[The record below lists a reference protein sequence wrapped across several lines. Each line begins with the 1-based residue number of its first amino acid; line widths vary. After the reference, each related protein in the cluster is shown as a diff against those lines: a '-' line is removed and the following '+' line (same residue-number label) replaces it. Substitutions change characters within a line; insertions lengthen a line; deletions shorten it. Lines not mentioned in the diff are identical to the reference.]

1 MRIRRCS
8 GLAIEPRETLEFDL
22 EDLLAGGDGCRAT
35 RRWIAWAP
43 HLGAEVELERDE
55 VLALGE
61 LSPSRWVEWHGD
73 AGDAVARLLAKGLVV
88 REQGDDPAR
97 DRDERLR
104 ARNWRVHALGLHYFT
119 RWDGVDSE
127 RPAQGRTASTLSDL
141 VDRYGPPP
149 PAVHERSLPALRIPL
164 ALPEAGPFDA
174 LLRSRATCRNFER
187 APLARRSFDA
197 ILHRVFGAQAVAELA
212 PGVPFLKKNHPS
224 GGALHAIEPYLIVQR
239 VEGIA
244 TGCYHY
250 HALEH
255 ALEPVGPLASDLA
268 QRAVAGQDYFADAPV
283 LVVLALRFERAFW
296 KYREHPKAYR
306 ALLLEAGH
314 VSQTLYL
321 AAAEAGLAAFVTAA
335 INEID
340 LERALGLDP
349 LDEGPV
355 CVLGFGERA
364 DTRATV
370 EFDPL
375 GLAR

>member
-1 MRIRRCS
+1 MRVRRCS
-8 GLAIEPRETLEFDL
+8 GLMVEPRETLAFDL

-43 HLGAEVELERDE
+43 HLGSEIELEPDE

-61 LSPSRWVEWHGD
+61 VSPSRWMEWPEGND
-73 AGDAVARLLAKGLVV
+73 PIARLVAKGLVV
-88 REQGDDPAR
+88 RESGDDVARAR
-97 DRDERLR
+97 DDRLR
-104 ARNWRVHALGLHYFT
+104 ARNWRVQALGLHYFT

-149 PAVHERSLPALRIPL
+149 PHVLERSAPAERIPL
-164 ALPEAGPFDA
+164 AAPAEGPFDA
-174 LLRSRATCRNFER
+174 LLRARSTCRNF
-187 APLARRSFDA
+187 ARSELPRSAFDA

-244 TGCYHY
+244 PGCYHY
-250 HALEH
+250 HALAH
-255 ALEPVGPLASDLA
+255 ALEPVGPLAPDLA
-268 QRAVAGQDYFADAPV
+268 QRAVAGQDYFAGAPV

-321 AAAEAGLAAFVTAA
+321 AAGEAGLAAFVTAA

-364 DTRATV
+364 ETRETV